1 MRKFVIGAV
10 SAAMVLGLAACGSDS
25 DDGDGGGD
33 ALDGKGKTLD
43 VWIMKGTNPDA
54 EPFFDKLNKEFEKK
68 TGAKVNVEYQQWES
82 AQRKFTTAIE
92 GGPDQVPDVA
102 EVGTTWV
109 PQFAETGGLV
119 DVTDQVKDAGL
130 DQDLVEGLKD
140 AGTLEGKQYGMP
152 WYAGVRG
159 LVYRKDI
166 FDKHGL
172 KAPTTWEELRD
183 VALTLKKEEP
193 DMISFPVAGGAE
205 MFAMPFV
212 WGAGGEPAVQDGDTW
227 KSAINSPESVE
238 GLQFYTDLATKD
250 KLSPAKVTTWREDEV
265 AQEFTKGNVAMT
277 ISGNWTPKTFLD
289 EAPELEGKIAAAPIP
304 GKDGGMS
311 PSFLGGSYLSTF
323 DSDKKE
329 LAWEYVKMAT
339 TGKFAAEWAKQ
350 TNYFPGTNT
359 ELKKIADEGDP
370 LVEPFAKQMLEAGAT
385 VPKTTAYGEIQ
396 ASQVVLKLVQ
406 SVLKG
411 DQSVQEAADK
421 AAGEMDDIFAKSE

>member
-10 SAAMVLGLAACGSDS
+10 SVAMMLGLAACGSDS
-25 DDGDGGGD
+25 DDEGGDGD

-54 EPFFDKLNKEFEKK
+54 KPFFDKLNKEFEKK
-68 TGAKVNVEYQQWES
+68 TGAKVNVEEQQWES

-119 DVTDQVKDAGL
+119 DVTDQVKEAGL

-159 LVYRKDI
+159 IVYRKDI

-172 KAPTTWEELRD
+172 KPPTNWEELRD

-212 WGAGGEPAVQDGDTW
+212 WGAGGDAAVQEGDTW

-238 GLQFYTDLATKD
+238 GLEFYTDLATKD
-250 KLSPAKVTTWREDEV
+250 GLSPAKVTTWREDEV

-289 EAPELEGKIAAAPIP
+289 EAPELEGKIGAMPIP
-304 GKDGGMS
+304 GQDGGMS

-339 TGKFAAEWAKQ
+339 TGKFAAEWAEQ

-359 ELKKIADEGDP
+359 ELEKIAAEGDP